1 LYYQTSSRRPYGS
14 EQWSETIVAD
24 GESIITYIPHLRR
37 YARALT
43 GDQTAAE
50 DLVQDTLERAWTRM
64 ALWRPDSN
72 IRAWLFTIM
81 HNIYV
86 NQIKAAAS
94 ARRQR
99 SDEGEVEELVSPPQE
114 NRLEL
119 RDLSKALQRLPHEQR
134 EVVLLIG
141 LEQLSYDET
150 AKVLRIPIGTVMSRL
165 SRGREQ
171 LRLIM
176 NRGVSPAQLK
186 AIK

>member
-1 LYYQTSSRRPYGS
+1 
-14 EQWSETIVAD
+14 VAD
-24 GESIITYIPHLRR
+24 GEGIITYIPHLRR

-43 GDQTAAE
+43 GDKTSAE

-64 ALWRPDSN
+64 VLWRPNSN

-86 NQIKAAAS
+86 NQIKAAARGRPQS
-94 ARRQR
+94 R
-99 SDEGEVEELVSPPQE
+99 EEVEGSVAPPQE

-119 RDLSKALQRLPHEQR
+119 SDLSRALQRLPQEQR

-141 LEQLSYDET
+141 LEQLSYDEA
-150 AKVLRIPIGTVMSRL
+150 AKVLKVPIGTVMSRL

-171 LRLIM
+171 LRMIM
-176 NRGVSPAQLK
+176 NRGASSTQLK